1 MYNFYVKTLLLIFMM
16 SLCLLLSPTSISV
29 QAESTYFAQIV
40 NEETYIYSSPSIDEN
55 NSEMF
60 LLPKTYFVELLS
72 MANDKYYYAKYKDI
86 YGYVKKDSV
95 QPIVGTPTTP
105 YLTGISFRVFVPSGA
120 NLRATPENL
129 GSTNLIHSISFLETN
144 LEYYGTINGEE
155 AITKKGPIWYYCKY
169 YMSNLTY
176 MGYIYAPLCDCLS
189 TINLNNEEVEFM
201 TGELE
206 FEQINKPSGVDGLE
220 NLSSTSQSLIIIAV
234 SLPCL
239 LFIYLLFKPS
249 SIAKKESKTNKEA
262 RSNSRAKISR
272 LKHSDYFEL
281 DDDFN

>member
-1 MYNFYVKTLLLIFMM
+1 MKTLLLILMM
-16 SLCLLLSPTSISV
+16 SLYLFSTQKEAKALADT
-29 QAESTYFAQIV
+29 TYFAQIV
-40 NEETYIYSSPSIDEN
+40 NEETYIYSSPDIGEN
-55 NSEMF
+55 NSEIF
-60 LLPKTYFVELLS
+60 SLPKTYFVELLS
-72 MANDKYYYAKYKDI
+72 IANDTYYHAKYKDI

-129 GSTNLIHSISFLETN
+129 GSTNLIHSIPFLETN

-155 AITKKGPIWYYCKY
+155 AITKKGSVWYYCKY
-169 YMSNLTY
+169 YMNNLTY
-176 MGYIYAPLCDCLS
+176 MGYVYAPLCDCLS
-189 TINLNNEEVEFM
+189 TINLNSEEVEFI

-206 FEQINKPSGVDGLE
+206 FEQINQPSGENGLE

-249 SIAKKESKTNKEA
+249 TIARKDSKTNKIA
-262 RSNSRAKISR
+262 RSNPHAKISR